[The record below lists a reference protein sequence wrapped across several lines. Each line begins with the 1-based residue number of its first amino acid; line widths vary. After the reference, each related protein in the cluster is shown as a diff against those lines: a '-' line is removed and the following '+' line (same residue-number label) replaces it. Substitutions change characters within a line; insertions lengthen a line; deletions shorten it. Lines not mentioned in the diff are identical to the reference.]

1 MMRSPRSFAVAVR
14 RPSGE
19 IVVREDRWR
28 SLWGKAPWLK
38 FMKRPFLRGG
48 VVLVE
53 SLVNGIQALNFAA
66 SQQGDEDSPPLS
78 SAAMAMTIVFA
89 FALGLG
95 LFVGLPH
102 LLSWGFGE
110 LTGTDAEGRSL
121 SFHLVDGAFKMA
133 IFIGY
138 VWLIGKMKEIG
149 RVFQYHGAEHKSIYT
164 YEKGL
169 TLNVENARAQS
180 RLHPRCGTSFILFV
194 LLISIFLFS
203 GVFPLL
209 PKLVDNVFL
218 NHLLYIFIKIPLML
232 PVAGMSY
239 EVIRLAGRKNKSR
252 VVRAVSWPGLQ
263 LQRLTTREPDDRQL
277 EIALVALR
285 KALWRESQPEMV
297 AAGKAVPEVYKTYD
311 DVPLPVF

>member
-1 MMRSPRSFAVAVR
+1 MRSPRSFAVAVR
-14 RPSGE
+14 RPTGE

-28 SLWGKAPWLK
+28 SIWEKAPGLR

-66 SQQGDEDSPPLS
+66 SQQGDEESPPLS
-78 SAAMAMTIVFA
+78 PVAMATTIAVA

-102 LLSWGFGE
+102 LLSWGFGA

-121 SFHLVDGAFKMA
+121 SFHLVDGVFKMA

-149 RVFQYHGAEHKSIYT
+149 RVFQYHGAEHKSIYA

-169 TLNVENARAQS
+169 RLDVENARAQS

-203 GVFPLL
+203 AIFPLF

-218 NHLLYIFIKIPLML
+218 NHLIYIFIKIPLML

-252 VVRAVSWPGLQ
+252 LVRAVSWPGLQ

-285 KALWRESQPEMV
+285 KALWRESQAEMV
-297 AAGKAVPEVYKTYD
+297 GTEKRPPEVYRNYD
-311 DVPLPVF
+311 EVPLPVF